1 MIRLSGFFII
11 TSNNWI
17 ISVIENSQ
25 STVPELRLALLVV
38 CGGGSGD
45 GEGSPHISE
54 KLKSMNMT
62 AKR

>member
-45 GEGSPHISE
+45 GEGSTYICE
-54 KLKSMNMT
+54 KIKSMP
-62 AKR
+62 